1 MRDITIVTGTRAEY
15 GLLKPL
21 IRKINESENFN
32 LTLVV
37 TGMHLSPEFGL
48 TYKEIE
54 DDGVPIAYKIDT
66 LLSSDSSEAITKSI
80 GLGLI
85 SFADLFQKLKTDLL
99 IVLGDRTE
107 LLSVCI
113 AAMIK
118 GVPIAHISGGE
129 TTEGA
134 YDEAIRHS
142 ITKMSYIHFTATLDY
157 TKRVIQ
163 LGESPD
169 RVFNVGAIGI
179 DSIKHLKLLSK
190 SEFENSIGFK
200 LNKKNLLVT
209 FHPVTLEKN
218 SARSQ
223 FRALLNALGE
233 LVDTTIIFT
242 KPNSDKGGRIII
254 KMIDEFVREN
264 PRTSIS
270 FDSLGQLRYLSSLQ
284 FVDAVVGN
292 SSSGIVEV
300 PYFKIPTV
308 NIGDRQKGR
317 NMPESVIN
325 CPPSQSEISKAI
337 RLALSEDFN
346 MKIENVRSPYGDG
359 TATEKIFKVLRDL
372 KIESVKKIF
381 HDINNTV

>member
-21 IRKINESENFN
+21 IKRIEESDLFN
-32 LTLVV
+32 LSLVV

-54 DDGVPIAYKIDT
+54 NDGIKIAYKVDT

-85 SFADLFQKLKTDLL
+85 SFADLFQTLKTDLL

-107 LLSVCI
+107 LLSACI
-113 AAMIK
+113 AALVK
-118 GVPIAHISGGE
+118 GIPIAHISGGE

-134 YDEAIRHS
+134 YDEAVRHS
-142 ITKMSYIHFTATLDY
+142 ITKMSYIHFTATEDY

-163 LGESPD
+163 LGEQPD
-169 RVFNVGAIGI
+169 NVFNVGAIGI
-179 DSIKHLKLLSK
+179 DSVKNLKLLNK
-190 SEFENSIGFK
+190 EEFEESINFW

-209 FHPVTLEKN
+209 FHPVTLEN
-218 SARSQ
+218 DSAELQ
-223 FRALLNALGE
+223 FNELLKAIDLLSN
-233 LVDTTIIFT
+233 TNIIFT

-254 KMIDEFVREN
+254 KLIDDFVREN
-264 PRTSIS
+264 PDKSIA
-270 FDSLGQLRYLSSLQ
+270 FDSLGQLRYLSALQ

-300 PYFKIPTV
+300 PYFKIPTI

-317 NMPESVIN
+317 NMPLSVIN
-325 CPPSQSEISKAI
+325 CNPTMSEISNSI
-337 RLALSEDFN
+337 EIALSTDF
-346 MKIENVRSPYGDG
+346 KSQIADVKSPYGDG
-359 TATEKIFKVLRDL
+359 HATQKIFDVLSTLAID
-372 KIESVKKIF
+372 SVKKTF
-381 HDINNTV
+381 YDL